1 MITVV
6 MSSGIITTVMIERQ
20 ASCFILLQT
29 KRVMSYDNRRIE
41 VAKAAWQVIVR
52 EGLDRT
58 SMRAIA
64 QELGSSTGVVT
75 HYFRDKEELI
85 LFALGLVF
93 ENVAA
98 EMEASAQG
106 LQGIDRL
113 VQMMFVALPLEQID
127 RDDWKVWVAFLGYS
141 IGREHLVTE
150 HRKRYDLLRQIIAQE
165 LADLQTAQLIRAD
178 LDLTLEAN
186 ALIALVDGI
195 GTGVVICPEQFS
207 ATQQQYLVRR
217 HLHNLLA
224 SPIEIG

>member
-1 MITVV
+1 
-6 MSSGIITTVMIERQ
+6 
-20 ASCFILLQT
+20 
-29 KRVMSYDNRRIE
+29 MSYDDRRIE
-41 VAKAAWQVIVR
+41 VAKAAWQVIIR

-98 EMEASAQG
+98 EMEARAQG
-106 LQGIDRL
+106 QQGIDRL
-113 VQMMFVALPLEQID
+113 EQMMFVALPLEQID

-141 IGREHLVTE
+141 IGREHLVQE
-150 HRKRYDLLRQIIAQE
+150 HRKRYDLLRQIISQE

-207 ATQQQYLVRR
+207 ATQQQYLVQR
-217 HLHNLLA
+217 HINNLRA
-224 SPIEIG
+224 SS

>member
-1 MITVV
+1 
-6 MSSGIITTVMIERQ
+6 
-20 ASCFILLQT
+20 
-29 KRVMSYDNRRIE
+29 MSYDDSSSRTRRERRIE
-41 VAKAAWQVIVR
+41 VAKAAWQVIIR

-98 EMEASAQG
+98 EMEARAQRQ
-106 LQGIDRL
+106 QGIDRL
-113 VQMMFVALPLEQID
+113 EQMMFVALPLEQID

-141 IGREHLVTE
+141 IGREHLVKE
-150 HRKRYDLLRQIIAQE
+150 HRKRYDLLRQIISQE

-195 GTGVVICPEQFS
+195 GTGVVICPEHFS
-207 ATQQQYLVRR
+207 AKQQQYLVRR
-217 HLHNLLA
+217 HLNNLLA
-224 SPIEIG
+224 SPIDVG